1 MTDQELLELMNGI
14 VKLARPVSSEELKL
28 TSLDVLL
35 KDTGLDSLDFLMAGV
50 YLSDVYGV
58 SEEIVKQMEMT
69 PESTVRD
76 FILYMQ
82 QHKTKE
88 PNSVKE
94 ALESIQ

>member
-1 MTDQELLELMNGI
+1 MTDSELIELMNGI
-14 VKLARPVSSEELKL
+14 VKLARPVSSEDLKL
-28 TSLDVLL
+28 TNLDVLL
-35 KDTGLDSLDFLMAGV
+35 KDTGLDSLDFLMVSV

-58 SEEIVKQMEMT
+58 PEEVVKEMKFT

-76 FILYMQ
+76 FITFMQ

-88 PNSVKE
+88 PVSVKE